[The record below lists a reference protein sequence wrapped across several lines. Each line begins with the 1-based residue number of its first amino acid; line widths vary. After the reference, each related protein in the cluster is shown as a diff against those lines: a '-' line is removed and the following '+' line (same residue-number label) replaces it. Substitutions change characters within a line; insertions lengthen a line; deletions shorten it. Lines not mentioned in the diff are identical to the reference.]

1 MVRSNKCDHNGQDA
15 ISTPDGPTPSP
26 APSASLRLRLIVGAI
41 FLLCLALGFN
51 ALLTINKLESLYVN
65 AVVSKYAISAKD
77 LQRKLEKSLR
87 FGKSIQKF
95 VGMEEILA
103 ETQANLNREI
113 FQDSAGFIEAQKI
126 ADALGA
132 DHTSV
137 SVADPEG
144 HILYST
150 DSPLVG
156 TVLPTKA
163 MARIDP
169 EKWRTSRNIASSY
182 KQVGSDYLV
191 LAPVFQR
198 NEKWVATIVVMFSRE
213 QIRDLMRDL
222 METDALVIGAILGTG
237 VLLLILLLNPYT
249 KNVSDARRFPKKKIS
264 WIMFSVICLSQIV
277 FSGINLYLFKNY
289 YLKINREKAAVM
301 ATILKEDVAFLLGKG
316 LRLDKLF
323 RMDVMLGEIL
333 AAAPE
338 LDRIA
343 IYDEYPAE
351 MTVNAPLYI
360 AEKEGGGERVSVDAE
375 KTAESG
381 LQLRLRIDGEAG
393 GGDVK
398 GVVIAQLSKETLFY
412 RLREI
417 GLDSL
422 TVLVI
427 SILFFVEIQILIF
440 QFLARHSIFRKNRH
454 GLSCRVI
461 RPAAFLFLF
470 GVDLSISFLPL
481 YTETLYEPLWG
492 MNVDVAIGMPISAEF
507 LMVGISILLAGIW
520 IDKRGWREPLIMGI
534 VLALAG
540 TIYSWLSPDML
551 NFIASRGI
559 VGVGY
564 GCVIMAA
571 QGFTIANTDD
581 RRKAQGLS
589 QLWAG
594 VYAGS
599 ICGGAAGA
607 MLAERIGFNPVF
619 LIGAGFLL
627 VSFCY
632 TLAFMIF
639 AEDGLTEN
647 VPVQPAAVRVV
658 GRDIFRYVTN
668 RNVLG
673 LLLFASLPASLA
685 FVGFLYYFSP
695 VYLNRIG
702 ASQSNIGRV
711 YMIYGICLIYIA
723 PYISRFVDASENKK
737 GFIFFSG
744 FLGGVGFL
752 TFYFFGGVAATA
764 ITVLMLGLSGSFD
777 ASRAFALKFKVT
789 RELGEGKAMAIFNS
803 GGRIGQVLAPLAF
816 GWLIAGWGVN
826 RGVVWFGVAYLVSA
840 LVFFMLTQN
849 DRKIAT
855 QRLQ

>member
-1 MVRSNKCDHNGQDA
+1 MIRSKKRNHDAQDVLA
-15 ISTPDGPTPSP
+15 TPDGRT
-26 APSASLRLRLIVGAI
+26 PSASVRFRLIFGAI

-95 VGMEEILA
+95 VGMDEVLA
-103 ETQANLNREI
+103 ETHANLNREV
-113 FQDSAGFIEAQKI
+113 FHNADGSIEAKKNSS
-126 ADALGA
+126 LSGGG
-132 DHTSV
+132 HTSV
-137 SVADPEG
+137 SVSDPDG

-150 DSPLVG
+150 DSFFVG
-156 TVLPTKA
+156 TVLPEHA
-163 MARIDP
+163 MARIEP
-169 EKWRTSRNIASSY
+169 EKGRISQGIASAY
-182 KQVGSDYLV
+182 TQVGSDYLI
-191 LAPVFQR
+191 LAPVFQQ
-198 NEKWVATIVVMFSRE
+198 NEKWVATIVVKFSRA
-213 QIRDLMRDL
+213 QIRDLMHDL
-222 METDALVIGAILGTG
+222 METDALVIGAILGIG

-249 KNVSDARRFPKKKIS
+249 KNVSDARGFPRKKIS
-264 WIMFSVICLSQIV
+264 WIMFSVILFAQIV

-289 YLKINREKAAVM
+289 YLKINSEKAAVM
-301 ATILKEDVAFLLGKG
+301 ATILKEDVEFLLGKG

-333 AAAPE
+333 TAAPE

-343 IYDEYPAE
+343 IYDKYPA
-351 MTVNAPLYI
+351 NAPLYI
-360 AEKEGGGERVSVDAE
+360 AEKENGGNRTSVNAE
-375 KTAESG
+375 KTVESG
-381 LQLRLRIDGEAG
+381 FKLRMRIDGETG
-393 GGDVK
+393 GGDVE
-398 GVVIAQLSKETLFY
+398 GAVIAELSRKTLFN

-417 GLDSL
+417 ALDSL

-440 QFLARHSIFRKNRH
+440 QFLGRHGVFRKDRH
-454 GLSCRVI
+454 ELSYQVV

-492 MNVDVAIGMPISAEF
+492 MDVDVAIGLPISAEF

-520 IDKRGWREPLIMGI
+520 IDKRGWREPLLMGI

-540 TIYSWLSPDML
+540 TIHSWLSSDML
-551 NFIASRGI
+551 SFIVSRGI
-559 VGVGY
+559 VGLGY

-571 QGFTIANTDD
+571 QGFTIAKTDD

-599 ICGGAAGA
+599 ICGAAAGA

-619 LIGAGFLL
+619 IAGAGFLL
-627 VSFCY
+627 LAFCY
-632 TLAFMIF
+632 TLVFMTS
-639 AEDGLTEN
+639 AEDGAAAS

-668 RNVLG
+668 RNVVA
-673 LLLFASLPASLA
+673 LLLFASLPSSLA

-737 GFIFFSG
+737 GFIFLSG

-840 LVFFMLTQN
+840 LLFFMLTQN

-855 QRLQ
+855 HRSM

>member
-1 MVRSNKCDHNGQDA
+1 MVQIKKRNQNAQDA
-15 ISTPDGPTPSP
+15 PSTHDGPD
-26 APSASLRLRLIVGAI
+26 PSASLRFRLIFGAI

-65 AVVSKYAISAKD
+65 AVVSKYSIVAKD

-87 FGKSIQKF
+87 FGKSIHKF
-95 VGMEEILA
+95 VGMDEILA
-103 ETQANLNREI
+103 GTQANLNREV
-113 FQDSAGFIEAQKI
+113 FQDAGGFIEAKKTS
-126 ADALGA
+126 DGLGA
-132 DHTSV
+132 VPTSV
-137 SVADPEG
+137 SVSDPEG
-144 HILYST
+144 RILYST
-150 DSPLVG
+150 DGPLTG
-156 TVLPTKA
+156 TVLPEEA

-169 EKWRTSRNIASSY
+169 EKWRKSRDTASAFT
-182 KQVGSDYLV
+182 QVESDYLV
-191 LAPVFQR
+191 LTPVFKR
-198 NEKWVATIVVMFSRE
+198 NEKWVGTIVVMFSRE

-222 METDALVIGAILGTG
+222 METDALVIGAILGIG
-237 VLLLILLLNPYT
+237 VLFLILLLNPYT
-249 KNVSDARRFPKKKIS
+249 KDVTDVRRFPKKKIS
-264 WIMFSVICLSQIV
+264 WIMFSVICLSQII
-277 FSGINLYLFKNY
+277 FSGINLYVFKNY

-301 ATILKEDVAFLLGKG
+301 ATILKEDVEFLLGKG
-316 LRLDKLF
+316 LGLDKLF
-323 RMDVMLGEIL
+323 RMEVMLGEIL

-338 LDRIA
+338 LDLIA
-343 IYDEYPAE
+343 IYDQSPGE
-351 MTVNAPLYI
+351 MSAKAPLYI
-360 AEKEGGGERVSVDAE
+360 AEKAEREKRASVNAE
-375 KTAESG
+375 KTSESG
-381 LQLRLRIDGEAG
+381 FRLRLRINGETG
-393 GGDVK
+393 GTDPEGI
-398 GVVIAQLSKETLFY
+398 VIAELSKETLFT

-440 QFLARHSIFRKNRH
+440 QFLGRHRIFRRDRH
-454 GLSCRVI
+454 RLNYRAV

-520 IDKRGWREPLIMGI
+520 IDKRGWREPFIMGI
-534 VLALAG
+534 VSALGG
-540 TIYSWLSPDML
+540 TIHSWLSPDML
-551 NFIASRGI
+551 NFIVSRGI
-559 VGVGY
+559 VGFGY

-571 QGFTIANTDD
+571 QGFTIARTDES
-581 RRKAQGLS
+581 RKAQGLS

-627 VSFCY
+627 LSFFY
-632 TLAFMIF
+632 TLVFMTSGG
-639 AEDGLTEN
+639 EGMTES
-647 VPVQPAAVRVV
+647 VSVQPVAGRVV
-658 GRDIFRYVTN
+658 GRDIFRYMTN

-723 PYISRFVDASENKK
+723 PYISRFVDASQNKK

-744 FLGGVGFL
+744 FLGGLGFL

-816 GWLIAGWGVN
+816 GWLIAGWGVS
-826 RGVVWFGVAYLVSA
+826 RGVVWFGIAYMVSA
-840 LVFFMLTQN
+840 LLFFMLTQN
-849 DRKIAT
+849 DRKIT
-855 QRLQ
+855 TSRSM